1 VLEAQRDATLEIVSR
16 EFAED
21 LLRPM
26 RSGQDA
32 TFSGEFVRRWI
43 QGRTRSRQAS

>member
-1 VLEAQRDATLEIVSR
+1 VSR
-16 EFAED
+16 EFAQD

-32 TFSGEFVRRWI
+32 TFSVEFVRRWV
-43 QGRTRSRQAS
+43 RSRHRDRQASA